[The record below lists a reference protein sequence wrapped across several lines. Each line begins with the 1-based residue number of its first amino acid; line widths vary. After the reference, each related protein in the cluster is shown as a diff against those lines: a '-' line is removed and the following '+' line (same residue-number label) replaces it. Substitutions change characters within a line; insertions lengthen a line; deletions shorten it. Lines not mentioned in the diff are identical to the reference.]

1 MACSHAQVYYY
12 LLLIGIAAAFVAV
25 MSFFLGYSGRRLRCR
40 GRGFPPGPP
49 GLPVIGNLLAMDQF
63 THRGLAKLAKVH
75 GGFFHLPIGFAN
87 VFVVSSPETAR
98 EILQEQAS
106 VFSHRPVTAA
116 MAYVSYDLADMAFAR
131 YGPFWRQM
139 RKLCVVKLFSRG
151 RDQSWRTV
159 RAEVDGLVRS
169 LAEQEEG
176 AVASVGE
183 LAFKFATNT
192 TLRAAF
198 GARSQ
203 DDEAE
208 FVAIIRELSQT
219 FLAFNVADFIPFV
232 GFLDLNGINRRTRG
246 ARHALDVFIDRIID
260 EHVARWGNGDVSA
273 ADMVD
278 DMIAYLAETPG
289 RDTREDGVELKDLRL
304 TRENIKGLIMD
315 IMFGGTETIAATLE
329 WGMVELLRSPGE
341 LERAQDELARVVG
354 LHRKVDESD
363 VDKLPYLRCIC
374 KEVLRLHPPLPLLL
388 RECLQ
393 DCAVGGHVVPRNSRV
408 WINIWAMGR
417 DERHW
422 EDADEFRPSRFAGD
436 LSSGAGDDDF
446 WYLPFGHGRRSCPG
460 MQLGTY
466 ALELGLANLLHC
478 FRWSLPDGVAPSD
491 LDVGDVFGL
500 TAPRAQRL
508 LAVPWPRL
516 SCPLF

>member
-1 MACSHAQVYYY
+1 MACSHAQGHYY
-12 LLLIGIAAAFVAV
+12 LLLTGIAAAFVAV
-25 MSFFLGYSGRRLRCR
+25 MSFFLRYSGRRLRWR
-40 GRGFPPGPP
+40 GRARGGLPPGPP
-49 GLPVIGNLLAMDQF
+49 GLPNLLAMDQF

-87 VFVVSSPETAR
+87 VLVVSSPETAR

-139 RKLCVVKLFSRG
+139 RKLCAVKLFSRG
-151 RDQSWRTV
+151 RNQSWRTV
-159 RAEVDGLVRS
+159 RSEVDVLV
-169 LAEQEEG
+169 
-176 AVASVGE
+176 
-183 LAFKFATNT
+183 
-192 TLRAAF
+192 
-198 GARSQ
+198 
-203 DDEAE
+203 
-208 FVAIIRELSQT
+208 
-219 FLAFNVADFIPFV
+219 
-232 GFLDLNGINRRTRG
+232 RRTRA

-260 EHVARWGNGDVSA
+260 EHVARWENGDVSA

-315 IMFGGTETIAATLE
+315 IMFGGTETVAATLE

-341 LERAQDELARVVG
+341 LERAQNELARVVG
-354 LHRKVDESD
+354 LHRKVNECDL
-363 VDKLPYLRCIC
+363 DKLPYLRCIC
-374 KEVLRLHPPLPLLL
+374 K
-388 RECLQ
+388 ECLQ

-436 LSSGAGDDDF
+436 VRSGAGDGDF
-446 WYLPFGHGRRSCPG
+446 WRQDDLEIKFDRLQKEHKHLEEQYSA
-460 MQLGTY
+460 TNNK
-466 ALELGLANLLHC
+466 LELSLLVLEESKV
-478 FRWSLPDGVAPSD
+478 SLGRISLNSD
-491 LDVGDVFGL
+491 YIKKDITYLYKKIDNINIVEHNKEIV
-500 TAPRAQRL
+500 
-508 LAVPWPRL
+508 L
-516 SCPLF
+516 SSAGIVKSTRSLNSEKWKYLRVSLEEKSLQLVNRDMRSLGFMEKLMGGCDDIETLEEMIDIEKDLERYQKDTLWKIRPQ

>member
-1 MACSHAQVYYY
+1 M
-12 LLLIGIAAAFVAV
+12 
-25 MSFFLGYSGRRLRCR
+25 
-40 GRGFPPGPP
+40 
-49 GLPVIGNLLAMDQF
+49 PVLGNLLSMDQF

-98 EILQEQAS
+98 EILQEQAG

-169 LAEQEEG
+169 LAEAG
-176 AVASVGE
+176 AVVVANVGE
-183 LAFKFATNT
+183 LAFKFATNI

-203 DDEAE
+203 EDEAE

-219 FLAFNVADFIPFV
+219 FLAFNVADFVPFV
-232 GFLDLNGINRRTRG
+232 GFLDLNGINRRTRA

-260 EHVARWGNGDVSA
+260 EHVARWKNGDVAA

-304 TRENIKGLIMD
+304 TRENIKGLIMVS
-315 IMFGGTETIAATLE
+315 E
-329 WGMVELLRSPGE
+329 W
-341 LERAQDELARVVG
+341 
-354 LHRKVDESD
+354 
-363 VDKLPYLRCIC
+363 
-374 KEVLRLHPPLPLLL
+374 
-388 RECLQ
+388 
-393 DCAVGGHVVPRNSRV
+393 
-408 WINIWAMGR
+408 
-417 DERHW
+417 
-422 EDADEFRPSRFAGD
+422 
-436 LSSGAGDDDF
+436 
-446 WYLPFGHGRRSCPG
+446 
-460 MQLGTY
+460 
-466 ALELGLANLLHC
+466 
-478 FRWSLPDGVAPSD
+478 
-491 LDVGDVFGL
+491 
-500 TAPRAQRL
+500 
-508 LAVPWPRL
+508 
-516 SCPLF
+516 